1 MAIAGA
7 VIAHVPNLISLIR
20 LGAVPV
26 VVWAIATG
34 RYATAFWLF
43 VAAGVSD
50 ALDGFIAKKFDAASK
65 FGAWLDPIADKTLL
79 VGVYVALVVRG
90 HLPLWLVMLVVF
102 RELVIVGGALLVQA
116 MTQRLEM
123 QPLLVSKINTAAQIA
138 LAAYVLADLAFG
150 FAQLALSEAA
160 IFAVAATTLISG
172 AAYVAAWWRKVNE
185 WERGDPR

>member
-1 MAIAGA
+1 M
-7 VIAHVPNLISLIR
+7 IAHLPNLISLLR
-20 LGAVPV
+20 LAAVPI

-43 VAAGVSD
+43 VAAGISD

-79 VGVYVALVVRG
+79 VGVYISLVN
-90 HLPLWLVMLVVF
+90 HAYLPLWLVVLVVF

-123 QPLLVSKINTAAQIA
+123 QPLLVSKVNTAAQIG

-150 FAQLALSEAA
+150 FAQPAVTQAA
-160 IFAVAATTLISG
+160 IFAVAATTLSSG
-172 AAYVAAWWRKVNE
+172 AAYVATWWRKVNE
-185 WERGDPR
+185 WERGA